1 MISSIRNEYIGPR
14 PSRVG
19 SEVGGMPQLIQN
31 GVSGYLCPAPAE
43 RDASLQ
49 GVEAG
54 AGLSAHHGSRWR
66 AGTCHLQ
73 EPAISQRLMN
83 SWTNPIERF
92 APRRST

>member
-49 GVEAG
+49 GRSWRWH
-54 AGLSAHHGSRWR
+54 SAHHGSRW
-66 AGTCHLQ
+66 AGRNVPFCKN
-73 EPAISQRLMN
+73 PAIS
-83 SWTNPIERF
+83 SG
-92 APRRST
+92 S